1 MNPYYEALRD
11 RIVMS
16 YNGDLHKPKIV
27 GLTSCHAGA
36 GVSRLATGLAASLSR
51 DAERN
56 VLLVG
61 LERNRVAVSAF
72 AKGRPTD
79 GIEPIADDAS
89 SDKQLVVQSFTDLL
103 PKLKI
108 SDYDYIIF
116 DLPPLTQTSGSLRLA
131 SQMERAIL
139 VVEAEETDKTN
150 AKRVTNLLKASQ
162 PKLFSVLNKAHSY
175 GPKSLREIAD

>member
-1 MNPYYEALRD
+1 VVQN
-11 RIVMS
+11 
-16 YNGDLHKPKIV
+16 LHSLATT
-27 GLTSCHAGA
+27 GRNLAGA
-36 GVSRLATGLAASLSR
+36 S
-51 DAERN
+51 
-56 VLLVG
+56 
-61 LERNRVAVSAF
+61 
-72 AKGRPTD
+72 
-79 GIEPIADDAS
+79 
-89 SDKQLVVQSFTDLL
+89 VVQSFTDLL